1 MKAKGRLF
9 KLFTTSLYISS
20 FTFGGGFVIIPLMR
34 KKFVEDLHWLEEKE
48 MLDLT
53 AIAQSSPGAIAVNAS
68 ILLGYK
74 ICGILGALIAIL
86 GTIIPPMVI
95 IAVISLF
102 YNAFR
107 TNVVVNAVLQGMQAG
122 VAAVI
127 CDVVINMATANVKEN
142 KWLAIV
148 MMPTVFV
155 LTYFVKV
162 NVVYIILG
170 CIALAIV
177 AFVVKKLA
185 DKYVQRHGNRGSGVS
200 HRWRIHK

>member
-86 GTIIPPMVI
+86 GTIIPPTVI
-95 IAVISLF
+95 ISVISLF

-185 DKYVQRHGNRGSGVS
+185 DKYAERHGNRGSGVS